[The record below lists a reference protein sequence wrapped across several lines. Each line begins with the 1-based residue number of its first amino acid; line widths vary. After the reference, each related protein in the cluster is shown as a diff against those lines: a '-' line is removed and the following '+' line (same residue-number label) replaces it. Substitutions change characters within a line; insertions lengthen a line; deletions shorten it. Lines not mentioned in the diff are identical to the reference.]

1 MRVVALISG
10 GKDSCYNMMQCV
22 SAGHSIVALANLM
35 PQKHAVSDELD
46 SYMYQTVG
54 YQAIDLYAE
63 AMDLPLYRRTIEGSS
78 LDTGREYSPTD
89 GDEVE
94 DLYHLLNLVKEK
106 EKIEGVS
113 VGAILSDYQRVRVE
127 DVCARLHLQSLAYLW
142 HRDQSE
148 LLSEMICSGINA
160 LLIKVAA
167 FGLDPEK
174 HLGKSLAQM
183 ESYLQELSQKYG
195 VHICGEGGEYETFT
209 TDCPLF
215 KKKIVIDSM
224 ETIIHSADAF
234 APVGYLRFTHMHTE
248 VKHEDPDSRPMA
260 LSRCSCLNTIDGI
273 KEELEYSGGCSDD
286 LEEFSS
292 NTVSCCHDELE
303 RQASISS
310 RSSMG
315 YQWITGLTGRH
326 ADVHSQ
332 TRHVFT
338 LLESELE
345 ERGLLLNH
353 VVLVHLYVS
362 DMKNFSQINSV
373 YCSFFKHKPPARVC
387 VQVPLPLHQL
397 LRVDVLLHH
406 CEDDERLLQRE
417 RLHVQSLSH
426 WAPANIGPYSQ
437 AVQLDEVVF
446 CAGQIA
452 LVPCTMQL
460 VSGSVDL
467 QALLCFSHMEKVLC
481 AVKST
486 LTLNHV
492 MQAHIYVTQR
502 KYIPTVTAAWSRKLH
517 NVQSDREEITAP
529 IQSSIAVVSSLPR
542 GAKVE
547 LHVIAVHDEPR
558 HRTSCHMTSQIP
570 GGTIECQLLRSGCG
584 RYATASLSL
593 CIKAVKPTGA
603 EGIVDALLS
612 SVQDALEKTEK
623 NLTALCA
630 RVFYHPSITEIATG
644 LERRLRKDLDR
655 CAPAVALVPVDAL
668 PDRHL
673 LQVSCWLSV

>member
-35 PQKHAVSDELD
+35 PHKHAVSDELD

-94 DLYHLLNLVKEK
+94 DLYQLLNLVKEK

-127 DVCARLHLQSLAYLW
+127 DVCARLQLQSLAYLW

-148 LLSEMICSGINA
+148 LLSEMISSGINA

-167 FGLDPEK
+167 FGLDPER

-183 ESYLQELSQKYG
+183 ESCLQELSQKYG

-215 KKKIVIDSM
+215 KKKIVIDAM

-234 APVGYLRFTHMHTE
+234 APVGYLRFTQMHTE
-248 VKHEDPDSRPMA
+248 IKHEDPDSRPMA

-273 KEELEYSGGCSDD
+273 KEELEYSGECSDD

-292 NTVSCCHDELE
+292 NTVSCRHDELE
-303 RQASISS
+303 RQTSISS

-315 YQWITGLTGRH
+315 YQWITGLTGQH

-332 TRHVFT
+332 TQHVFT

-353 VVLVHLYVS
+353 VVLVHVYVS

-437 AVQLDEVVF
+437 AV
-446 CAGQIA
+446 
-452 LVPCTMQL
+452 
-460 VSGSVDL
+460 
-467 QALLCFSHMEKVLC
+467 
-481 AVKST
+481 
-486 LTLNHV
+486 
-492 MQAHIYVTQR
+492 R
-502 KYIPTVTAAWSRKLH
+502 
-517 NVQSDREEITAP
+517 SDREEITAL
-529 IQSSIAVVSSLPR
+529 IQSSIEVVSSLPR

-570 GGTIECQLLRSGCG
+570 GGTIECQLLQSGCG
-584 RYATASLSL
+584 RYAAISLSL
-593 CIKAVKPTGA
+593 CIKAVKPIEELTGT
-603 EGIVDALLS
+603 ERIVDALLS
-612 SVQDALEKTEK
+612 SVRDALEKTEK

-630 RVFYHPSITEIATG
+630 RVFYHPSITDIATG
-644 LERRLRKDLDR
+644 LERRLRKDPDR
-655 CAPAVALVPVDAL
+655 CAPAVALVPVEAL
-668 PDRHL
+668 PDRRL